1 MINLDLTFSLRCGG
15 QRKKLKTKTLT
26 TMMKNF
32 GLSIPTRLVFG
43 IGELKRMAKLPL
55 PGKKALI
62 VISAGTSMKQFG
74 YLDTVVAQLKEAGV
88 ESVIFDK
95 IQPNPTKVHVDE
107 GAALCK
113 AEGCDFVLG
122 LGGGSSIDTAKAIAV
137 VVAMGGDL
145 WDYVSGGHGKGLPVT
160 KALPTVAI
168 PTTAG
173 TGTEIDPWGV
183 ITHEELNE
191 KIGFGFEQ
199 TYPVLA
205 IVDPETM
212 VSIPPKLTAYQGFD
226 AFFHAAE
233 GYINSKVASPIS
245 DLYALE
251 AIRLLA
257 KYLPKVVADGKD
269 VHARAKV
276 AWGSTLAGMVES
288 TSCCTGEHA
297 MEHALSAFYP
307 KLPHGAGLIAIS
319 KAYFKT
325 FKNDCMKRYMKMA
338 EKMTQQKAARPSDFL
353 DALATMQRLCGVD
366 NIKLSDYGITP
377 ADFDKFVD
385 NAISTGAQMLD
396 FDPRF
401 LTKEEIR
408 SIYQDS
414 YK

>member
-160 KALPTVAI
+160 KALPIVAI

-173 TGTEIDPWGV
+173 TGTEINPWGV

-276 AWGSTLAGMVES
+276 AWGSNLAGMVES

-377 ADFDKFVD
+377 ADFDKFVE

>member
-1 MINLDLTFSLRCGG
+1 
-15 QRKKLKTKTLT
+15 
-26 TMMKNF
+26 
-32 GLSIPTRLVFG
+32 
-43 IGELKRMAKLPL
+43 
-55 PGKKALI
+55 
-62 VISAGTSMKQFG
+62 MKQFG

-88 ESVIFDK
+88 ESVIFNK

-160 KALPTVAI
+160 KALPIVAI

-377 ADFDKFVD
+377 ADFDKFVE

>member
-160 KALPTVAI
+160 KALPIVAI

-245 DLYALE
+245 DIYALE

-297 MEHALSAFYP
+297 MEHALSALYP

-377 ADFDKFVD
+377 ADFDKFVE

>member
-1 MINLDLTFSLRCGG
+1 
-15 QRKKLKTKTLT
+15 
-26 TMMKNF
+26 MMKNF
-32 GLSIPTRLVFG
+32 SLSIPTRLVFG
-43 IGELKRMAKLPL
+43 VGELKRLAKQPL

-62 VISAGTSMKQFG
+62 VISAGTSMKNFG
-74 YLDTVVAQLKEAGV
+74 YLDTVIAQLKEAGV
-88 ESVIFDK
+88 DSVVFDK
-95 IQPNPTKVHVDE
+95 IQPNPCKAHVAE
-107 GAALCK
+107 GAELCK

-145 WDYVSGGHGKGLPVT
+145 WDYVSGGHGKSMPVT
-160 KALPTVAI
+160 KALPIVSI
-168 PTTAG
+168 PSTAG

-183 ITHEELNE
+183 ITDEERNE

-199 TYPVLA
+199 TYPVLS
-205 IVDPETM
+205 IVDPEIM
-212 VSIPPKLTAYQGFD
+212 VSVPAKLTAYQGFD

-233 GYINSKVASPIS
+233 GYINSKNASPIS
-245 DLYALE
+245 DIYALE
-251 AIRLLA
+251 AIRLLS
-257 KYLPKVVADGKD
+257 KYLPKVVADGRD
-269 VHARAKV
+269 IRARAKV

-288 TSCCTGEHA
+288 TSGCIGEHA
-297 MEHALSAFYP
+297 LEHSLSAFYP

-319 KAYFKT
+319 KAYYKT

-385 NAISTGAQMLD
+385 NAIDTGASMLD
-396 FDPRF
+396 GDPRF
-401 LTKEEIR
+401 LTKEEIYK
-408 SIYQDS
+408 IYQDS